1 MGTLWKIAL
10 RNTLRHKRRTM
21 ITAAVM
27 MVGVGAFVV
36 FDSMLA
42 GMDRMAIDNMEA
54 YTVSSI
60 KARNPA
66 YVDDIA
72 AAPLDKSLGDP
83 KATLAA
89 FAAAGFPATPRV
101 RFVARLSNYEDE
113 IPVMADG
120 VDPVLD
126 RGVFRTGDSVV
137 AGKWLSDST
146 PKTVVLGSALA
157 KELRLKV
164 GDSVVVSAQTLGDAT
179 NADEYLVA
187 GIVSTPAPEIN
198 MVGLFMG
205 LADVS
210 ALLDAPGIVTEVDGA
225 LPRAA
230 SLGAALASGDAAA
243 SKLRK
248 ALPGTRIDPI
258 SSLASDYLGIRA
270 AKAKNA
276 YVIMLV
282 VLLIAAVGIVNT
294 ILMSVYSRV
303 REIGVL
309 RAYGM
314 TPKDITRLFTLE
326 GLIIGLIGSGLGVAF
341 GALLDLW
348 IIAGGINLDAIL
360 GNNSNMMGN
369 IPIAGVMRGE
379 WNPGAMVVGF
389 VFSLLAALL
398 AARVPARKAAR
409 LEPTEAL
416 RFV

>member
-1 MGTLWKIAL
+1 MNMGLAL
-10 RNTLRHKRRTM
+10 P
-21 ITAAVM
+21 
-27 MVGVGAFVV
+27 GVNG
-36 FDSMLA
+36 
-42 GMDRMAIDNMEA
+42 
-54 YTVSSI
+54 
-60 KARNPA
+60 
-66 YVDDIA
+66 
-72 AAPLDKSLGDP
+72 LGF
-83 KATLAA
+83 L
-89 FAAAGFPATPRV
+89 
-101 RFVARLSNYEDE
+101 
-113 IPVMADG
+113 
-120 VDPVLD
+120 
-126 RGVFRTGDSVV
+126 
-137 AGKWLSDST
+137 GKL
-146 PKTVVLGSALA
+146 
-157 KELRLKV
+157 
-164 GDSVVVSAQTLGDAT
+164 LGDAT

-198 MVGLFMG
+198 LAGLFMSLG
-205 LADVS
+205 DAR

-243 SKLRK
+243 AKLRL

-258 SSLASDYLGIRA
+258 STLAADYLGIRA

-303 REIGVL
+303 REIVVL

-326 GLIIGLIGSGLGVAF
+326 GLIIGLVGSGLGVLF

-379 WNPGAMVVGF
+379 WNPGAMVAGF
-389 VFSLLAALL
+389 AFSLLAALL
-398 AARVPARKAAR
+398 AARVPARKAAK